1 VITVSPTLGSLEVE
15 RLISFPIEQATSN
28 IPGIKE
34 IRSISRFGLS
44 VVSIVFDDDKD
55 VYWCRQQVSERMTM
69 IRDEIPKEA
78 GSPELAPVTTGLGE
92 IYQYVVKAK
101 KGYEQQYDLTELRT
115 IQDWIIRRQLMGTPG
130 VADVSSFGGKLKQYE
145 VAIDPAKMKSLGI
158 TLDQVFNALEKNNQ
172 NSGAAY
178 IEKGPSLLFIR
189 TEGLAKNIEEINSI
203 FLSKSA
209 AGTPVFI
216 SDVAEVKI
224 GSPIRYGALT
234 YEDQGEVSGAV
245 VLMLK
250 GENASQVIAGIEK
263 RMKQIEKTL
272 PEGVEVKTFLNR
284 TKMVNRTLNTV
295 KTNLLEGALIVKGL
309 QRLSS
314 TDMNA
319 TVEKAAA
326 KMMNAAVFGQVII
339 LIVYI
344 PILSLTGIEGKMFKP
359 MAQTVAFALVGAFI
373 LSLTYVPMVTSL
385 GLSKKMP
392 EKENFSNRMM
402 NALQVRFK
410 NLLTKFLLHPAKVVI
425 VSLSLFVISILVAT
439 RLGGEFIPELEEGDF
454 AIDARLMTGS
464 SLQETINATTKA
476 VTELKKFPEVKSVV
490 TRIGASEI
498 PTDPMP
504 IEMTDIIV
512 NLKDKSEWT
521 SAESYDELANKMSAA
536 KNIWR
541 KS

>member
-1 VITVSPTLGSLEVE
+1 MLNAIIRFSVRNKLVIGLFTLAWIIWGTIQLIKLPVDALPDITSNQVQVITVSPTLGSLEVE

-245 VLMLK
+245 V
-250 GENASQVIAGIEK
+250 
-263 RMKQIEKTL
+263 
-272 PEGVEVKTFLNR
+272 F
-284 TKMVNRTLNTV
+284 MV
-295 KTNLLEGALIVKGL
+295 
-309 QRLSS
+309 
-314 TDMNA
+314 
-319 TVEKAAA
+319 
-326 KMMNAAVFGQVII
+326 
-339 LIVYI
+339 
-344 PILSLTGIEGKMFKP
+344 
-359 MAQTVAFALVGAFI
+359 
-373 LSLTYVPMVTSL
+373 
-385 GLSKKMP
+385 
-392 EKENFSNRMM
+392 
-402 NALQVRFK
+402 
-410 NLLTKFLLHPAKVVI
+410 
-425 VSLSLFVISILVAT
+425 
-439 RLGGEFIPELEEGDF
+439 
-454 AIDARLMTGS
+454 
-464 SLQETINATTKA
+464 
-476 VTELKKFPEVKSVV
+476 
-490 TRIGASEI
+490 
-498 PTDPMP
+498 
-504 IEMTDIIV
+504 
-512 NLKDKSEWT
+512 
-521 SAESYDELANKMSAA
+521 
-536 KNIWR
+536 
-541 KS
+541 